1 MPRRKIMMPKTNDL
15 IDFSNT
21 VAEDMKDQE
30 FARELFLRER
40 KEQGSN
46 QKAMRNIIE
55 LMDLNWFVSAIGH
68 PFTIDRVFSFLKGRD
83 LDDDELAT
91 FLVFLG
97 VDTLN

>member
-1 MPRRKIMMPKTNDL
+1 MPKTGEL
-15 IDFSNT
+15 INFWDI

-30 FARELFLRER
+30 FAREFFLSER

-46 QKAMRNIIE
+46 QKAIRNTIE
-55 LMDLNWFVSAIGH
+55 LMNINWFVAAIGL
-68 PFTIDRVFSFLKGRD
+68 PFTKERVFSFLKGRD